1 MGRDTLKLITLNAWG
16 GRAADALLPFFAEKG
31 KDVDVFCLQ
40 EVFDTDEASLEA
52 RHPGQNLRAD
62 LFRRMRAALP
72 DHFGC
77 FAYFDDDPVRMSL
90 AMFVRQGIRLRTLAD
105 FIVHRPDVPQE
116 NGHIVRSAR
125 KLQYVVLEH
134 AGRDVTIANYHGLW
148 VNGPKTDTPERL
160 QQGQRIRAFLD
171 GIAGPKIICGDFNLL
186 PENESL
192 AIIDRGLR
200 NLVKETGVK
209 STRTPL
215 YRHYENPAEPNFAD
229 YVIVSPDVDVK
240 SFAVLP
246 DQVSD
251 HAALMLEF
259 I

>member
-1 MGRDTLKLITLNAWG
+1 MKLITLNAWG
-16 GRAADALLPFFAEKG
+16 GRAADALLPFLAEKG

-40 EVFDTDEASLEA
+40 EMFDCSQDAIEA
-52 RHPGQNLRAD
+52 RHPGQNLRGD
-62 LFRRMRAALP
+62 LFARVREALP
-72 DHFGC
+72 DHMGC

-90 AMFVRQGIRLRTLAD
+90 AMFVRHGIRVRTLAD

-116 NGHIVRSAR
+116 NGRIVRSAR
-125 KLQYVVLEH
+125 KLQYAVLDVG
-134 AGRDVTIANYHGLW
+134 GRDVTVAHYHGLW
-148 VNGPKTDTPERL
+148 VNGPKTDTPERMR
-160 QQGQRIRAFLD
+160 QGERVRAFLD
-171 GIAGPKIICGDFNLL
+171 RIVGPKILCGDFNLL

-192 AIIDRGLR
+192 AVIDRGMR
-200 NLVKETGVK
+200 NLVKETGVT

-229 YVIVSPDVDVK
+229 YVIASPDVDVK

-259 I
+259 A